1 MTAFIY
7 VIERFDV
14 SGEEEELIE
23 RAELVRDGDALV
35 CLVQG
40 REERTL
46 EATDVP
52 SAIAGEP
59 VLSEIRANQITRITA
74 DDLLYEEL
82 PFLLQVPGDPD
93 DFDATLW
100 SEEMREEHTTIG
112 DLDRNMFRVAYVNG
126 LRWFAFPTID
136 GGSRMLL
143 DSEFPPGVP
152 DVRDWA
158 TLTIAEEA
166 LGQEDSFQIG
176 LMTQLAVV
184 ATHTRR
190 TESMIA
196 DPRPVVFR
204 RRAADPAGQAAM
216 TVEWLLD
223 WVPQQLGVESEAH
236 RQMLVQLLVEVAVRR
251 NMKEEIPASYLAAGH
266 RDQPDNAG
274 NAIWSLYLHL
284 PAEARA
290 HVADIVAQRGPAM
303 AEIVTAATNP
313 ESPEGRSR
321 RSAVEALGEWALE
334 IDEPEPVSIAD
345 CEDDQ
350 LDEDDPEDDPNAPW
364 NRDPVEG
371 MPAVIE
377 PGRIRMVFWN
387 SDFDGNPVAYDFI
400 FTWDGGRKA
409 DWYYDISM
417 DNDGMSVMSSAP
429 IGGTANWENGV
440 DVHVTVQS
448 SDFDLDEEVVLNGM
462 APKEDATPEPRTW
475 VDLGY
480 AIAGEADGLIE

>member
-1 MTAFIY
+1 MKDFTY

-40 REERTL
+40 RDERIL
-46 EATDVP
+46 KATDAP

-59 VLSEIRANQITRITA
+59 VLSEVRANQVTRITA
-74 DDLLYEEL
+74 DDHLYEEL
-82 PFLLQVPGDPD
+82 PLILQVPGNPD

-100 SEEMREEHTTIG
+100 SAEMMEEHTALD

-126 LRWFAFPTID
+126 LRWFAYPTID
-136 GGSRMLL
+136 GGSGMLL
-143 DSEFPPGVP
+143 ESEFPPGVP

-158 TLTIAEEA
+158 TLTIAEDGA
-166 LGQEDSFQIG
+166 GQKDSFQIG
-176 LMTQLAVV
+176 LTTELAVV
-184 ATHTRR
+184 ATHTR
-190 TESMIA
+190 TESWIA
-196 DPRPVVFR
+196 DPQPVVLR
-204 RRAADPAGQAAM
+204 RRAADPVGQAAM

-223 WVPQQLGVESEAH
+223 WVPEQLGVESDAH

-251 NMKEEIPASYLAAGH
+251 NMKEEVPASYLAAGH
-266 RDQPDNAG
+266 RGQPDKAG
-274 NAIWSLYLHL
+274 NKILSLYLHL

-290 HVADIVAQRGPAM
+290 HVAGLVAQRGPAM
-303 AEIVTAATNP
+303 AEIVTAATHP

-321 RSAVEALGEWALE
+321 RSAVAALGEWALE
-334 IDEPEPVSIAD
+334 IDEPEPVSVAD
-345 CEDDQ
+345 REDDE
-350 LDEDDPEDDPNAPW
+350 LDEDDPDDDPNAPW
-364 NRDPVEG
+364 NRDPVED

-387 SDFDGNPVAYDFI
+387 SGFGEGSVAYDFI

-417 DNDGMSVMSSAP
+417 ENDGMSVMSSAP
-429 IGGTANWENGV
+429 IGGTATWEDGV
-440 DVHVTVQS
+440 DIHVTVQS
-448 SDFDLDEEVVLNGM
+448 SDFDLDEEAVLKGM
-462 APKEDATPEPRTW
+462 APKQDATREPRTW
-475 VDLGY
+475 ADLGY
-480 AIAGEADGLIE
+480 AIAGLADGFIV

>member
-1 MTAFIY
+1 MTDFTY

-23 RAELVRDGDALV
+23 RAELVREGDALV

-40 REERTL
+40 HEERTL
-46 EATDVP
+46 EASDVP
-52 SAIAGEP
+52 LAIAGEP
-59 VLSEIRANQITRITA
+59 VLSEIRANQVTRITVNDA
-74 DDLLYEEL
+74 VYDEL
-82 PFLLQVPGDPD
+82 PFILSVPGDPD
-93 DFDATLW
+93 EFNASLW
-100 SEEMREEHTTIG
+100 SEAMREAHTTIVG
-112 DLDRNMFRVAYVNG
+112 AERKMLRRVAYVNG
-126 LRWFAFPTID
+126 LRWFAFPTVG

-143 DSEFPPGVP
+143 ESEWQAGVP
-152 DVRDWA
+152 DTREWA
-158 TLTIAEEA
+158 RLTIAEDV
-166 LGQEDSFQIG
+166 LGQEDSLRIG
-176 LMTQLAVV
+176 RTTQLAVV
-184 ATHTRR
+184 AKHTR
-190 TESMIA
+190 TESMMTG
-196 DPRPVVFR
+196 PKPVVLCR
-204 RRAADPAGQAAM
+204 SAADPAEQAAM
-216 TVEWLLD
+216 TVDWLLD
-223 WVPQQLGVESEAH
+223 WVPEQFGFESEAH
-236 RQMLVQLLVEVAVRR
+236 RRMLAQLLVEVAIRR
-251 NMKEEIPASYLAAGH
+251 NTEEKIPSSYLAAGH
-266 RDQPDNAG
+266 RDQPANGCDL
-274 NAIWSLYLHL
+274 IWSLRLYLSDETRAL
-284 PAEARA
+284 VAE
-290 HVADIVAQRGPAM
+290 ILAQRGPAM

-334 IDEPEPVSIAD
+334 IDEREPVSVAD

-377 PGRIRMVFWN
+377 PGQIRMVFWN
-387 SDFDGNPVAYDFI
+387 SDFDGDPVAYDFI

-417 DNDGMSVMSSAP
+417 ENDGLSVMSSAP
-429 IGGTANWENGV
+429 IGGTATWEDGV

-448 SDFDLDEEVVLNGM
+448 SDFDLNEEIVLNGM

>member
-1 MTAFIY
+1 MKDFTY

-46 EATDVP
+46 KDTDAP

-74 DDLLYEEL
+74 DDVLYEEL
-82 PFLLQVPGDPD
+82 PFILHVPGNPD

-100 SEEMREEHTTIG
+100 SAEMTDEHTTIE
-112 DLDRNMFRVAYVNG
+112 DLDRKMFRVAYVNG
-126 LRWFAFPTID
+126 QRWFAYPTID

-143 DSEFPPGVP
+143 ESEFSPGLP

-158 TLTIAEEA
+158 TLTIAEDA
-166 LGQEDSFQIG
+166 WVQEDSFDIG
-176 LMTQLAVV
+176 LTTQLAVV
-184 ATHTRR
+184 ATHAR
-190 TESMIA
+190 TESIIA
-196 DPRPVVFR
+196 DPKPVVLC

-223 WVPQQLGVESEAH
+223 WVPQQLRAESEAY
-236 RQMLVQLLVEVAVRR
+236 RQMLAQLLVEVAVRR
-251 NMKEEIPASYLAAGH
+251 NTKDKFPAKYLAAGH
-266 RDQPDNAG
+266 RDQPVDAG
-274 NAIWSLYLHL
+274 NAIWNLELYL

-290 HVADIVAQRGPAM
+290 HVADIVAQQGPAM
-303 AEIVTAATNP
+303 AEIVTAAESP

-334 IDEPEPVSIAD
+334 IDKPEPVIIAD
-345 CEDDQ
+345 REDDQ
-350 LDEDDPEDDPNAPW
+350 LDEDDQEDDPNAPW
-364 NRDPVEG
+364 NRDPVDR

-387 SDFDGNPVAYDFI
+387 SSFDGDPVAYDFI

-417 DNDGMSVMSSAP
+417 ENDGMSVMSSAP
-429 IGGTANWENGV
+429 IGGSANWENGV
-440 DVHVTVQS
+440 DVEVSIQS
-448 SDFDLDEEVVLNGM
+448 SDYYLDEEVVLKGM
-462 APKEDATPEPRTW
+462 APHDDATREPRTW
-475 VDLGY
+475 AHLGR
-480 AIAGEADGLIE
+480 AIAGEADGFIV

>member
-1 MTAFIY
+1 MKDFTY

-23 RAELVRDGDALV
+23 RAELVRNGDALV

-40 REERTL
+40 RDARVL

-74 DDLLYEEL
+74 DDLIYEEL
-82 PFLLQVPGDPD
+82 LFILRVPGNPD

-100 SEEMREEHTTIG
+100 SAEMMEEHTTID
-112 DLDRNMFRVAYVNG
+112 DLDRKMFRVAYVNG
-126 LRWFAFPTID
+126 LRWFAYPTID

-143 DSEFPPGVP
+143 ESELSPVVP

-158 TLTIAEEA
+158 TLTIEEDDPF
-166 LGQEDSFQIG
+166 QEDSFQIG
-176 LMTQLAVV
+176 LATELAVV
-184 ATHTRR
+184 ATHTR
-190 TESMIA
+190 TESWIA
-196 DPRPVVFR
+196 DPQPMVLC

-216 TVEWLLD
+216 TVDWLLD
-223 WVPQQLGVESEAH
+223 WVPQQLGLECEAH
-236 RQMLVQLLVEVAVRR
+236 RQMLAQLLVEVATRR
-251 NMKEEIPASYLAAGH
+251 NMKKEIPVSYLAAGH
-266 RDQPDNAG
+266 RAQPDNAG
-274 NAIWSLYLHL
+274 NAIWILDLHL
-284 PAEARA
+284 PAEALA

-321 RSAVEALGEWALE
+321 RSAVEALGEWAVK
-334 IDEPEPVSIAD
+334 IDEPEPVSVAD
-345 CEDDQ
+345 REDDE

-364 NRDPVEG
+364 NRDPVED

-387 SDFDGNPVAYDFI
+387 SDFDGNQVAYDFI

-417 DNDGMSVMSSAP
+417 ENDGMSVMSSAP
-429 IGGTANWENGV
+429 IGGTATWEDGV
-440 DVHVTVQS
+440 DVQVTVQS
-448 SDFDLDEEVVLNGM
+448 SDFDLDEEVVLKGM
-462 APKEDATPEPRTW
+462 APKEDEAHLPRTW

-480 AIAGEADGLIE
+480 AIAGEADGFIV